1 MIKTYI
7 TSEEIQKMKEAAP
20 CLRDKVIIAF
30 LSDTGCRVSE
40 FLNVNISDIDFDK
53 ELVLISHLKEG
64 IRKKCPGCGRAA
76 GRKQHF
82 CSRCGADIS
91 GVQAEGIQ
99 EHKRLIS
106 IGSETLDLIAE
117 YIERRDVKSEK
128 LMPISRQAVDYIIK
142 DLAKRIGLDGK
153 VILNPETGS
162 KHFIHAHNFRDA
174 LCVDW
179 LSSKPEGYTEDES
192 RKALQRHL
200 GHKRFD
206 TTARYQKL
214 TLDTVQDIGN
224 IIRKKRFGEK
234 KDDES

>member
-1 MIKTYI
+1 MTIKTYI
-7 TSEEIQKMKEAAP
+7 TPEEIKMLKENAP
-20 CLRDKVIIAF
+20 CLRDLVIISF

-40 FLNVNISDIDFDK
+40 MLGVKVSDIDFEK
-53 ELVLISHLKEG
+53 EVVLISHLKEG

-76 GRKQHF
+76 GRHQKF

-91 GVQAEGIQ
+91 NVETEGIS
-99 EHKRLIS
+99 EHKRLIV
-106 IGSETLDLIAE
+106 IGVDTLDLIAE
-117 YIERRDVKSEK
+117 YLDRRKEDTDK
-128 LMPISRQAVDYIIK
+128 LIPITRQAVDYIIK
-142 DLAKRIGLDGK
+142 DIAIKSGLGGK
-153 VILNPETGS
+153 IILNPETGS
-162 KHFIHAHNFRDA
+162 KHFLHAHSFRDA

-179 LSSKPEGYTEDES
+179 LSTKPEGYTEDES

-224 IIRKKRFGEK
+224 IIRKKRFGN
-234 KDDES
+234 